1 MFDFETNPDIFRKLH
16 WQSDWDPEDLGYE
29 GEFVI
34 GLYTYHDLN
43 LYINMENLEIL
54 EAWFND
60 EEE

>member
-1 MFDFETNPDIFRKLH
+1 MFDIETNPNLLRKLH

-43 LYINMENLEIL
+43 LYINIENLEIL

>member
-43 LYINMENLEIL
+43 LYINIENLEIL

>member
-1 MFDFETNPDIFRKLH
+1 MFDIEINPNLLRKLH

-43 LYINMENLEIL
+43 LYINIENLEIL